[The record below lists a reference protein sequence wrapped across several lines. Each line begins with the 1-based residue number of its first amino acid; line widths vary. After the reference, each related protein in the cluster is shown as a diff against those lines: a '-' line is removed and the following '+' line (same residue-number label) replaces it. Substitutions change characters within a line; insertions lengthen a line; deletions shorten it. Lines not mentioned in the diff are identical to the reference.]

1 MPAIVMP
8 RKTSSETR
16 RPLGDMRHRLSRI
29 NPSPDPRLS
38 VLQYCLVN
46 MSLMLTEIAE
56 QPAALERTI
65 AEERTKISKL
75 GNALKS
81 RDIHLIVLV
90 ARGSS
95 DNAALFGRYLL
106 EITTGIPVS
115 LSAPSVHTIYNAD
128 LRLDHALV
136 VGVSQS
142 GEGEDINRV
151 LEHARTA
158 GAYTVGITNEPG
170 SSMTRLVDETLL
182 THGGKER
189 SVAATKTFTAQMLLF
204 YMLAAELAVKSVPF
218 KYEAIPEFVAQA
230 LEQRPAI
237 LELVQRYV
245 FMENCV
251 VVGRGLAYANAYELA
266 LKLMET
272 CYVVAERFSS
282 ADFLHGPLA
291 MVERHFPVILFAPPG
306 VMLPGVKSLIE
317 RLRELHAD
325 TLAITS
331 DHEAASMC
339 TRSIV
344 MSREIDEFL
353 APIPYIVPGQLFAAL
368 LAEAKGLNPDAPRSL
383 SKVTRTL

>member
-1 MPAIVMP
+1 
-8 RKTSSETR
+8 
-16 RPLGDMRHRLSRI
+16 
-29 NPSPDPRLS
+29 
-38 VLQYCLVN
+38 
-46 MSLMLTEIAE
+46 MLEEIAE
-56 QPAALERTI
+56 QPAALARTLQLERAKI
-65 AEERTKISKL
+65 ARL
-75 GNALKS
+75 GKFLKE
-81 RDIHLIVLV
+81 RDIDLIVLV

-115 LSAPSVHTIYNAD
+115 LSAPSVHTIYGA
-128 LRLDHALV
+128 RLKLNHALV

-151 LEHARTA
+151 LDNARA
-158 GAYTVGITNEPG
+158 CGAYTVGITNEPN
-170 SSMTRLVDETLL
+170 SSMTGLVDETLL
-182 THGGKER
+182 MHGGRER
-189 SVAATKTFTAQMLLF
+189 SVAATKTFTGQMLLF
-204 YMLAAELAVKSVPF
+204 YMLAAELADEKPTFS
-218 KYEAIPEFVAQA
+218 YESIPDLVERA
-230 LEQRPAI
+230 LEQKPAL

-251 VVGRGLAYANAYELA
+251 VVGRGLAYANAYEFA

-306 VMLPGVKSLIE
+306 VMLPGVKNLID
-317 RLRELHAD
+317 RLRELHAE

-331 DHEAASMC
+331 DLDAAGMC
-339 TRSIV
+339 TRAII
-344 MSREIDEFL
+344 MPREIDEFL
-353 APIPYIVPGQLFAAL
+353 APIPYIIPAQLFAAL
-368 LAEAKGLNPDAPRSL
+368 LAEAKGLDPDSPRSL

>member
-1 MPAIVMP
+1 
-8 RKTSSETR
+8 
-16 RPLGDMRHRLSRI
+16 
-29 NPSPDPRLS
+29 
-38 VLQYCLVN
+38 
-46 MSLMLTEIAE
+46 MSLMLQEIAE
-56 QPAALERTI
+56 QPEALERTI
-65 AEERTKISKL
+65 NEERAKISEL
-75 GNALKS
+75 AQSLRG
-81 RDIHLIVLV
+81 RDIDLIVLV

-115 LSAPSVHTIYNAD
+115 LSAPSVHTIYNA
-128 LRLDHALV
+128 RLKMDHALV

-151 LEHARTA
+151 LQNAREC
-158 GAYTVGITNEPG
+158 GALTVGITNEPR
-170 SSMTRLVDETLL
+170 STMTTLVDETLL
-182 THGGKER
+182 THGGPEK
-189 SVAATKTFTAQMLLF
+189 SVAATKTFTGQMLLF
-204 YMLAAELAVKSVPF
+204 YMLAAELSNSRLPVS
-218 KYEAIPEFVAQA
+218 YEQIPGFVARA
-230 LEQRPAI
+230 LEQKTAI
-237 LELVQRYV
+237 SELVQRYV

-306 VMLPGVKSLIE
+306 VMLEGVKSLIE
-317 RLRELHAD
+317 RLNELHAD

-331 DHEAASMC
+331 DLDAASSC
-339 TRSIV
+339 TRSII
-344 MSREIDEFL
+344 MPREIDEFL
-353 APIPYIVPGQLFAAL
+353 APIPYIVPGQLFAAM
-368 LAEAKGLNPDAPRSL
+368 LADAKGLDPDAPRSL

>member
-1 MPAIVMP
+1 
-8 RKTSSETR
+8 
-16 RPLGDMRHRLSRI
+16 
-29 NPSPDPRLS
+29 
-38 VLQYCLVN
+38 
-46 MSLMLTEIAE
+46 MLREIAE
-56 QPAALERTI
+56 QPGALSKTI
-65 AEERTKISKL
+65 AGEGAKITKLAKFL
-75 GNALKS
+75 RQ
-81 RDIHLIVLV
+81 RDIDLIVLV

-115 LSAPSVHTIYNAD
+115 LSAPSVHTLYQAK
-128 LRLDHALV
+128 LKLARALV

-151 LEHARTA
+151 LENARA
-158 GAYTVGITNEPG
+158 SGAYTVGITNEAD
-170 SSMTRLVDETLL
+170 STMTSLVDETLM
-182 THGGKER
+182 THGGRER
-189 SVAATKTFTAQMLLF
+189 SVAATKTFTGQMMLF
-204 YMLAAELAVKSVPF
+204 YMLAAELAGAATRIQ
-218 KYEAIPEFVAQA
+218 YEKIPEFAQQA
-230 LEQRPAI
+230 VEQRPAV

-291 MVERHFPVILFAPPG
+291 MIERHFPVIVFAPPG
-306 VMLPGVKSLIE
+306 VMLPGVKGLIE

-331 DHEAASMC
+331 DLEIA
-339 TRSIV
+339 RSC
-344 MSREIDEFL
+344 SRAIIMPKAIDECL
-353 APIPYIVPGQLFAAL
+353 APIPYIIPGQLFAAL
-368 LAEAKGLNPDAPRSL
+368 LAEAKGLDPDAPRSL